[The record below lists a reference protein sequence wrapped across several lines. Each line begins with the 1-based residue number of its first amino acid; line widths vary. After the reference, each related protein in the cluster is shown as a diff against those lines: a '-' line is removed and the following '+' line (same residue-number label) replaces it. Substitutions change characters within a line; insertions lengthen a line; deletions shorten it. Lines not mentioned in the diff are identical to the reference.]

1 VVDRGV
7 KPQAIHCYGRRT
19 LPLLTK
25 IGPNMGVM
33 VFEGKRDAEL
43 DEVIDD
49 MLHHFLHDGIEEEDE
64 HDR

>member
-1 VVDRGV
+1 
-7 KPQAIHCYGRRT
+7 